1 MNYFK
6 ERGNKGMIKEILKQ
20 LGILLVI
27 IVTILLITYI
37 VSDKDVYKDIYVI
50 DVTLSKE
57 TDISKLE
64 EDAKRVLEDNTVR
77 VKQNGIFKTS
87 LRIISDKEITK
98 EKATSFK
105 EQVINFLDRDST
117 TKEARMI
124 PKENMFLN
132 MDIYMMNF
140 LSVVIVT
147 VLCTVMLQL
156 ITKRL
161 EENE

>member
-1 MNYFK
+1 MLK
-6 ERGNKGMIKEILKQ
+6 DILKQ
-20 LGILLVI
+20 LGILLAI

-87 LRIISDKEITK
+87 LRIIADKEITK

-147 VLCTVMLQL
+147 ALCTVMLQL

>member
-1 MNYFK
+1 
-6 ERGNKGMIKEILKQ
+6 MIKEILKQ

-87 LRIISDKEITK
+87 LRIISYKEITTENLNK
-98 EKATSFK
+98 LK
-105 EQVINFLDRDST
+105 EQVINFVDRDAK
-117 TKEARMI
+117 TKEVKLI
-124 PKENMFLN
+124 PKENLFLN

-140 LSVVIVT
+140 LSVIVVT
-147 VLCTVMLQL
+147 ALCTVMLRL
-156 ITKRL
+156 ITKKL
-161 EENE
+161 EEN

>member
-1 MNYFK
+1 
-6 ERGNKGMIKEILKQ
+6 MIKEILKQ

-87 LRIISDKEITK
+87 LRIIADKEITK

>member
-1 MNYFK
+1 M
-6 ERGNKGMIKEILKQ
+6 
-20 LGILLVI
+20 
-27 IVTILLITYI
+27 
-37 VSDKDVYKDIYVI
+37 YKDIYVI

-64 EDAKRVLEDNTVR
+64 EDAKRILEDNTVR

-87 LRIISDKEITK
+87 LRIIADKEITK

-147 VLCTVMLQL
+147 ALCTVMLQL

>member
-1 MNYFK
+1 
-6 ERGNKGMIKEILKQ
+6 MIKEILKQ

-27 IVTILLITYI
+27 IVTILLIKYI

-87 LRIISDKEITK
+87 LRIIADKEITK

-147 VLCTVMLQL
+147 ALCTVMLQL

>member
-1 MNYFK
+1 
-6 ERGNKGMIKEILKQ
+6 MIKDILKQ
-20 LGILLVI
+20 LGILLAI

-87 LRIISDKEITK
+87 LRIIADKEITK

-147 VLCTVMLQL
+147 ALCTVMLQV

>member
-1 MNYFK
+1 
-6 ERGNKGMIKEILKQ
+6 MIKEILKQ

-147 VLCTVMLQL
+147 VLCTVMLQV

>member
-1 MNYFK
+1 
-6 ERGNKGMIKEILKQ
+6 MIKEILKQ

-77 VKQNGIFKTS
+77 VKQNGIFKIS
-87 LRIISDKEITK
+87 LRIIADKEITK

-147 VLCTVMLQL
+147 ALCTVMLQL

>member
-1 MNYFK
+1 
-6 ERGNKGMIKEILKQ
+6 MIKEILKQ

-87 LRIISDKEITK
+87 LRIIADKEITK

-105 EQVINFLDRDST
+105 EQVINFLDRDSK

-147 VLCTVMLQL
+147 ALCTVMLQV

>member
-1 MNYFK
+1 
-6 ERGNKGMIKEILKQ
+6 MIKEILKQ

-87 LRIISDKEITK
+87 LRIIGDKEITK

-147 VLCTVMLQL
+147 ALCTVMLQL

>member
-1 MNYFK
+1 
-6 ERGNKGMIKEILKQ
+6 MIKEILKQ

-27 IVTILLITYI
+27 IVTILCITYI

-105 EQVINFLDRDST
+105 EQVINFLDRDSI

-147 VLCTVMLQL
+147 AVCTVMLQV

>member
-1 MNYFK
+1 
-6 ERGNKGMIKEILKQ
+6 MIKEILKQ

-87 LRIISDKEITK
+87 LRIISYKEIQA
-98 EKATSFK
+98 EKINNLK
-105 EQVINFLDRDST
+105 EQVINFLDRDAK
-117 TKEARMI
+117 TKEVKLI
-124 PKENMFLN
+124 PKENLLLN
-132 MDIYMMNF
+132 IDIYMMNLF
-140 LSVVIVT
+140 AVILVT
-147 VLCTVMLQL
+147 GLCTVMLKV

-161 EENE
+161 EEN

>member
-1 MNYFK
+1 
-6 ERGNKGMIKEILKQ
+6 MIKEILKQ

-64 EDAKRVLEDNTVR
+64 EDEKRVLEDNTVR

-87 LRIISDKEITK
+87 LRIIADKEITK

-147 VLCTVMLQL
+147 ALCTVMLQL

>member
-1 MNYFK
+1 
-6 ERGNKGMIKEILKQ
+6 MIKEILKQ

-87 LRIISDKEITK
+87 LRIIADKEITK

-132 MDIYMMNF
+132 MDIYMINF

>member
-1 MNYFK
+1 
-6 ERGNKGMIKEILKQ
+6 MIKEILKQ

-87 LRIISDKEITK
+87 LRIIADKEITK

-117 TKEARMI
+117 IKEARMI

>member
-1 MNYFK
+1 
-6 ERGNKGMIKEILKQ
+6 MIKEILKQ

-87 LRIISDKEITK
+87 LRIIADKEITK

-105 EQVINFLDRDST
+105 EQVINFLDIDST

-147 VLCTVMLQL
+147 ALCTVMLQL

>member
-1 MNYFK
+1 
-6 ERGNKGMIKEILKQ
+6 MIKEILKQ

-27 IVTILLITYI
+27 IVTILCITYI

-87 LRIISDKEITK
+87 LRIIADKEITK